1 MFLLKF
7 ENEEIKIGKIK
18 YDLEIKM
25 VKKWNKL
32 YMYRFYSMKRK
43 ILFFKFFVDIGLVKY
58 FVVKKIIM

>member
-7 ENEEIKIGKIK
+7 ENVEIKIGKIK

-32 YMYRFYSMKRK
+32 MLYRFCVCGMKERFYFLSFLL
-43 ILFFKFFVDIGLVKY
+43 ILGW
-58 FVVKKIIM
+58 